1 MTSEEAV
8 MRCDACGNG
17 EILSG
22 WTPKV
27 VQRDGRV
34 AVVTDIP
41 VEECPSCGMTWLD
54 GPVARR
60 LDDLFR
66 EMLTVDAVAIRPYS
80 EAVAAA

>member
-1 MTSEEAV
+1 

-17 EILSG
+17 EIRPG
-22 WTPKV
+22 RKPKV
-27 VQRDGRV
+27 VQRDDRV
-34 AVVTDIP
+34 AVVTDVP

-66 EMLTVDAVAIRPYS
+66 EMLAVDAVVIRPYS